1 MVRRFYDLPP
11 VTSLAVFEAAARHC
25 SFTHAATELNVTPG
39 AISRQ
44 IRSLEDNLGAPLF
57 LRNNR
62 GVVLTA
68 DGEALFH
75 VLASGFSSAADMVRA
90 IRNGQTARRLTV
102 ACSDVFGSM
111 WLVPRMPDFWQ
122 RYPEITVDHLIT
134 DYTPNFRRAEVELR
148 IRFGSGT
155 WAEETSELLFDDRVY
170 PVCSP
175 AFAATHR
182 RTSFADLKEMPLL
195 DVEWVAT
202 DWLRWEDMLAHVGV
216 PTDEANIRRFGKFS
230 VALQAAMAD
239 QGLVIGWHR
248 IVDPL
253 IREGRLVRFSDL
265 VMQPP
270 GGYYLTWNTG
280 RTLSRAARQ
289 FREWMS
295 EFGQAER
302 AAGVPVPVAY
312 APLKLL

>member
-1 MVRRFYDLPP
+1 MVRKFYDLPP
-11 VTSLAVFEAAARHC
+11 VTSLAAFEAAARHC
-25 SFTHAATELNVTPG
+25 SFTHAANELNVTPG
-39 AISRQ
+39 AVSRQ
-44 IRSLEDNLGAPLF
+44 IRGLEENLGAPLF

-62 GVVLTA
+62 GVTLTV

-75 VLASGFSSAADMVRA
+75 VLASGFSRAADTVRA
-90 IRNGQTARRLTV
+90 IRKGETARRLTV

-111 WLVPRMPDFWQ
+111 WLVPRMPDFWH

-155 WAEETSELLFDDRVY
+155 WADETSERLFDDRVY

-175 AFAATHR
+175 GFAIRHGNG
-182 RTSFADLKEMPLL
+182 SFDALKDLPLL

-216 PTDEANIRRFGKFS
+216 PIHSATVRRFGKFS

-239 QGLVIGWHR
+239 QGVVIGWHR
-248 IVDPL
+248 IVEPL
-253 IREGRLVRFSDL
+253 IREGKLMRYSDL

-270 GGYYLTWNTG
+270 GGYYLTWNSD
-280 RTLSRAARQ
+280 RTLSPAALT
-289 FREWMS
+289 FREWMR
-295 EFGQAER
+295 ELANGEQA
-302 AAGVPVPVAY
+302 ADVPVPIAY

>member
-25 SFTHAATELNVTPG
+25 SFTQAAAELNVTPG
-39 AISRQ
+39 AVSRQ
-44 IRSLEDNLGAPLF
+44 VKTLEDELGTHLF

-68 DGEALFH
+68 EGEELFH
-75 VLASGFSSAADMVRA
+75 LLAAGFSRASDAVRA
-90 IRNGQTARRLTV
+90 IRRGETGRRVTV

-111 WLVPRMPDFWQ
+111 WLIPRMPDFWE
-122 RYPEITVDHLIT
+122 RYPDIRIDHLIT
-134 DYTPNFRRAEVELR
+134 DFTPNFRRSEVELR

-155 WAEETSELLFDDRVY
+155 WADETSELLFEDRVY

-175 AFAATHR
+175 AFAERYKDSALVDFR
-182 RTSFADLKEMPLL
+182 DMPLL

-202 DWLRWEDMLAHVGV
+202 DWLRWEDMLALVGV
-216 PTDEANIRRFGKFS
+216 SINAERVRRFGKFS

-253 IREGRLVRFSDL
+253 IREGKLVRFSDL

-270 GGYYLTWNTG
+270 GGYYLTRNTG
-280 RTLSRAARQ
+280 RPLSKAGAR
-289 FREWMS
+289 FREWMM
-295 EFGQAER
+295 EQAAAEQAET
-302 AAGVPVPVAY
+302 GPVAVAV
-312 APLKLL
+312 APLRLL

>member
-11 VTSLAVFEAAARHC
+11 VTSLAVFESAARHC
-25 SFTHAATELNVTPG
+25 SFTHAASELNVTPG

-44 IRSLEDNLGAPLF
+44 IRSLEDDLGVPLF

-62 GVVLTA
+62 GVVLTV

-75 VLASGFSSAADMVRA
+75 VLASGFSHVADTVRA
-90 IRNGQTARRLTV
+90 IRRGETARRITV
-102 ACSDVFGSM
+102 GCSDVFGSM

-122 RYPEITVDHLIT
+122 RYPEIKVDHLIT
-134 DYTPNFRRAEVELR
+134 DNTPNLRRAEVELR

-155 WAEETSELLFDDRVY
+155 WADETSELLFDDRVY

-175 AFAATHR
+175 SFAARH
-182 RTSFADLKEMPLL
+182 SGASLADLADMPLL

-216 PTDEANIRRFGKFS
+216 PIHAVNVRRFGKFS

-239 QGLVIGWHR
+239 QGIVIGWHR

-253 IREGRLVRFSDL
+253 IREGKLVRFSAL

-280 RTLSRAARQ
+280 RTLSQAARQ
-289 FREWMS
+289 FMQWM
-295 EFGQAER
+295 EDQAEGER
-302 AAGVPVPVAY
+302 KADVPASMAY

>member
-1 MVRRFYDLPP
+1 MVRKFYDLPP
-11 VTSLAVFEAAARHC
+11 VTSLAVFETAARHC
-25 SFTHAATELNVTPG
+25 SFTRAAAELNVTPG
-39 AISRQ
+39 AVSRQ
-44 IRSLEDNLGAPLF
+44 IRGLEDNLGVPLF

-62 GVVLTA
+62 GVILTV

-75 VLASGFSSAADMVRA
+75 VLASGFSHAADTVRA
-90 IRNGQTARRLTV
+90 IRRGETVRRITV

-111 WLVPRMPDFWQ
+111 WLAPRMPGFWQ

-134 DYTPNFRRAEVELR
+134 DNTPDFRRAEVDLR

-155 WAEETSELLFDDRVY
+155 WADETSELMFDDRVY

-175 AFAATHR
+175 SFAARHGNA
-182 RTSFADLKEMPLL
+182 SFSALKNLPLL

-202 DWLRWEDMLAHVGV
+202 DWLRWEDMLAHVGIPV
-216 PTDEANIRRFGKFS
+216 HAASIRRFGKFS

-239 QGLVIGWHR
+239 QGVVIGWHR

-253 IREGRLVRFSDL
+253 IREGRLMRYSDL

-270 GGYYLTWNTG
+270 GGYFLTWNTD
-280 RTLSRAARQ
+280 RTLSAAALH
-289 FREWMS
+289 FKAWMAKLAH
-295 EFGQAER
+295 AEK
-302 AAGVPVPVAY
+302 AATAPVPITH
-312 APLKLL
+312 APLKLV

>member
-39 AISRQ
+39 AVSRQ

-62 GVVLTA
+62 GVVLTVN
-68 DGEALFH
+68 GEALFH
-75 VLASGFSSAADMVRA
+75 VLASGFSNAADTVRA
-90 IRNGQTARRLTV
+90 IRRGETARRIIV

-122 RYPEITVDHLIT
+122 RYPDIKVDHLIT
-134 DYTPNFRRAEVELR
+134 DNTPNFRRAEVELR

-155 WAEETSELLFDDRVY
+155 WADETSELLFDDRVY

-175 AFAATHR
+175 AFATRYGAA
-182 RTSFADLKEMPLL
+182 SLADLRDVPLL

-202 DWLRWEDMLAHVGV
+202 DWLRWEDMLAYVGV
-216 PTDEANIRRFGKFS
+216 PVHSANVRRFGKFS

-239 QGLVIGWHR
+239 QGVVIGWHR
-248 IVDPL
+248 IVEPL
-253 IREGRLVRFSDL
+253 IKEGKLVRYSDL
-265 VMQPP
+265 VMQPL
-270 GGYYLTWNTG
+270 GGYHLTWNTG
-280 RTLSRAARQ
+280 RTLSPAARQ
-289 FREWMS
+289 FMEWM
-295 EFGQAER
+295 EDQADGER
-302 AAGVPVPVAY
+302 RADVPASMAY

>member
-11 VTSLAVFEAAARHC
+11 VTSLAVFEAAARNC

-39 AISRQ
+39 AVSRQ
-44 IRSLEDNLGAPLF
+44 IRNLEENLGAPLF
-57 LRNNR
+57 IRNNR
-62 GVVLTA
+62 GVILTV

-75 VLASGFSSAADMVRA
+75 VLASGFSRAADTVRA
-90 IRNGQTARRLTV
+90 IRRGETTRRITV

-122 RYPEITVDHLIT
+122 RYPEIKVDHLIT
-134 DYTPNFRRAEVELR
+134 DNTPNFRRAEVELR

-155 WAEETSELLFDDRVY
+155 WADETSELLFDDRVY

-175 AFAATHR
+175 SFAAR
-182 RTSFADLKEMPLL
+182 NRDASLADLADMPLL

-202 DWLRWEDMLAHVGV
+202 DWLRWEDMLAHVGIPIHTV
-216 PTDEANIRRFGKFS
+216 NVRRFGKFS

-248 IVDPL
+248 IVAPL
-253 IREGRLVRFSDL
+253 IREGKLIRYPDL

-270 GGYYLTWNTG
+270 GGYHLTWNTG
-280 RTLSRAARQ
+280 RTLSPAGLQFKAWMEEHARM
-289 FREWMS
+289 ETASDIPTPM
-295 EFGQAER
+295 
-302 AAGVPVPVAY
+302 AY
-312 APLKLL
+312 APLKLV

>member
-25 SFTHAATELNVTPG
+25 SFTHAAAELNVTPG
-39 AISRQ
+39 TVSRQ
-44 IRSLEDNLGAPLF
+44 IRSLEENLGVPLF

-62 GVVLTA
+62 GVILTV

-75 VLASGFSSAADMVRA
+75 VLASGFSHAADTVRA
-90 IRNGQTARRLTV
+90 IRRGETARRIIV

-122 RYPEITVDHLIT
+122 RYPEIKVDHLIT
-134 DYTPNFRRAEVELR
+134 DNTPNFRRAEVELR

-155 WAEETSELLFDDRVY
+155 WADETSELLFDDRVY

-175 AFAATHR
+175 SFAHDHANM
-182 RTSFADLKEMPLL
+182 SLADLKDIPLL

-202 DWLRWEDMLAHVGV
+202 DWLRWEDMLAHVGIPV
-216 PTDEANIRRFGKFS
+216 HAANVRRFGKFS

-239 QGLVIGWHR
+239 QGVVIGWHR
-248 IVDPL
+248 IVEPL
-253 IREGRLVRFSDL
+253 IREGKLMRYSEL

-270 GGYYLTWNTG
+270 GGYYLTWNTA
-280 RTLSRAARQ
+280 RKLSPAALQ
-289 FREWMS
+289 FKAWM
-295 EFGQAER
+295 EEHAQAER
-302 AAGVPVPVAY
+302 TADVPVPMAY

>member
-11 VTSLAVFEAAARHC
+11 ITSLAVFEAAARHC
-25 SFTHAATELNVTPG
+25 SFTLAASELNVTPG
-39 AISRQ
+39 AVSRQ
-44 IRSLEDNLGAPLF
+44 IRGLEDNLGTALF

-62 GVVLTA
+62 GVILTA
-68 DGEALFH
+68 EGEELFH
-75 VLASGFSSAADMVRA
+75 VLAAGFSRASDAVRS
-90 IRNGQTARRLTV
+90 IRRGETGRRVTV

-111 WLVPRMPDFWQ
+111 WLIPRMPDFWE
-122 RYPEITVDHLIT
+122 RYADIRIDHLIT
-134 DYTPNFRRAEVELR
+134 DFTPNFRRSEVELR

-155 WAEETSELLFDDRVY
+155 WADESSELLFEDRVY

-175 AFAATHR
+175 AFAERHR
-182 RTSFADLKEMPLL
+182 DASLKDLWDMPLL

-202 DWLRWEDMLAHVGV
+202 DWLRWEDMLALVGV
-216 PTDEANIRRFGKFS
+216 TINADKVRRFGKFS

-253 IREGRLVRFSDL
+253 IREGKLVRFTDL

-270 GGYYLTWNTG
+270 GGYYLTRNTG
-280 RTLSRAARQ
+280 RPLSPAGSRFRQ
-289 FREWMS
+289 WIVEQAKS
-295 EFGQAER
+295 ENYEV
-302 AAGVPVPVAY
+302 VPFPMAV
-312 APLKLL
+312 APLRLL